1 MILKGT
7 LAAAMVAALVAFSP
21 APAKADTDIRIG
33 IGFGYWGG
41 GVCGGGYYRPGYRCW
56 PRYYGGRWTP
66 YWYPGHIRYAP
77 AYYGFS
83 CREARW
89 IVREYG
95 FRNIRAENCR
105 GRVYTFIGWRGG
117 HPHLIKVR
125 RGNGAIVSVRHI

>member
-7 LAAAMVAALVAFSP
+7 LSAALVAALFVFSP

-33 IGFGYWGG
+33 VGFGYWGG
-41 GVCGGGYYRPGYRCW
+41 GACGGRYRAGYRCW
-56 PRYYGGRWTP
+56 PRYSGGRWVP
-66 YWYPGHIRYAP
+66 YWYQGYYAP
-77 AYYGFS
+77 ARYGFS

-89 IVREYG
+89 IVRDYG
-95 FRNIRAENCR
+95 FQRISTESC
-105 GRVYTFIGWRGG
+105 GRIHVFVGWRGG